1 MTVKST
7 VTNDDRQ
14 PGKWGT
20 KRRWQLAFLLLAVLG
35 SGFGLYRYR
44 EPLIQWGLER
54 ILQRTPL
61 RFPHLSGSRFGI
73 NQAAI
78 AQLKFSA
85 QTAAGTAAVAL
96 TDITLAYDLKTGTL
110 DTLNVAHA
118 KVDMAYRPAQ
128 EPPTPGTSQATPALP
143 PLPLKLLQV
152 QSLELKIDSP
162 WGAMHFTGQADLTN
176 AADKLQAVLE
186 DASQTIRFE
195 TDPAFTAAAL
205 SIQQPGQTAPA
216 RLDYR
221 KLDQQ
226 LHELS
231 LNADASPLLN
241 WLTSTALIPSNFRA
255 DLAAS
260 ALNQSIPTLSALK
273 IDIQAR
279 SHDDLNHLQGR
290 ILLTRDG
297 NYLSSAEFG
306 LNTQNTNLSVD
317 GHVDLALADALNL
330 AGPWLP
336 ETSQNWQTSTGNLIG
351 TFRLK
356 WRPNAKLSGECYLRA
371 YDIGASI
378 GPAKLVGGFARI
390 DVKNLSPISAGLEAD
405 LPHLQLG
412 ETTKLKQL
420 RFKAGLEGQWL
431 SIDKAEFPVF
441 GGALEI
447 VPARVDIEN
456 PPLTLTLGVRRLN
469 LEQLFQSLNYPQL
482 SGTGI
487 ISGKLPLRLSE
498 DSIEIKEGVLNG
510 TQPGVLRYQGPI
522 ADENNIAFKALRNLR
537 YDKLHGKL
545 NYQPTGDYELS
556 LRLEG
561 KNPEL
566 LAGHAVAFNLNLSG
580 HLPELLQKGLM
591 AGDFNQPILDKVKT
605 DENFKKSPP

>member
-1 MTVKST
+1 MTVKPT
-7 VTNDDRQ
+7 VTSDDRQ
-14 PGKWGT
+14 PGKWYS
-20 KRRWQLAFLLLAVLG
+20 KRRLPLAFLLLAVLG
-35 SGFGLYRYR
+35 SGFGIYRYR
-44 EPLIQWGLER
+44 DPLIQWGLER
-54 ILQRTPL
+54 FLQSTPL
-61 RFPHLSGSRFGI
+61 RFPQISGSHFGI
-73 NQAAI
+73 NQAEI
-78 AQLKFSA
+78 AQLKFRA

-96 TDITLAYDLKTGTL
+96 EGIYLAYDLQTGTL

-118 KVDMAYRPAQ
+118 KLDLVYRPLQ
-128 EPPTPGTSQATPALP
+128 EHPAPSPTQPTPALP
-143 PLPLKLLQV
+143 PLPLTLLHV
-152 QSLELKIDSP
+152 QSLELKVDSP
-162 WGAMHFTGQADLTN
+162 WGEMYFTGQADLTN
-176 AADKLQAVLE
+176 AASKLQAVLE

-195 TDPAFTAAAL
+195 TDPAFAAAEL
-205 SIQQPGQTAPA
+205 SIQQPGQTLPA
-216 RLDYR
+216 RLNYR
-221 KLDQQ
+221 KADQQ

-241 WLTSTALIPSNFRA
+241 WLTGTGLIPSNIRA
-255 DLAAS
+255 DLSAS
-260 ALNQSIPTLSALK
+260 ALNRNILALPAVK

-279 SHDDLNHLQGR
+279 SHDYLNHLQGR
-290 ILLTRDG
+290 MLLTRDG
-297 NYLSSAEFG
+297 NYLSSTEFS
-306 LNTQNTNLSVD
+306 LNTQNTNLAVD

-336 ETSQNWQTSTGNLIG
+336 ETSQNWQASTGNLIG

-378 GPAKLVGGFARI
+378 GPAKLAGGFARVDI
-390 DVKNLSPISAGLEAD
+390 NNFSPIAAVLEAE

-412 ETTKLKQL
+412 ETTELKQL

-447 VPARVDIEN
+447 VPAQVDIEN
-456 PPLTLTLGVRRLN
+456 QPLTLTLGVRRLD
-469 LEQLFQSLNYPQL
+469 LAQLFQSLNYPQL

-487 ISGKLPLRLSE
+487 ISGKLPLRLSKE
-498 DSIEIKEGVLNG
+498 SIEIKEGVLNG
-510 TQPGVLRYQGPI
+510 TQPGVLRYQGPV

-545 NYQPTGDYELS
+545 NYQPTGDYQLG

-591 AGDFNQPILDKVKT
+591 AGDFNQPILEKVKT
-605 DENFKKSPP
+605 DENFNKSPP